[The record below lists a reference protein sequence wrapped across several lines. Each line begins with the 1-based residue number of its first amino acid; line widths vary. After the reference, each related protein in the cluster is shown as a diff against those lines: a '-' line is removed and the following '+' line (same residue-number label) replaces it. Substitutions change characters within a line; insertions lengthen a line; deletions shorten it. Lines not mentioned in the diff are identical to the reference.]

1 MKTLV
6 TAADL
11 QAAIDE
17 ERDLPGCAGLKV
29 AFVPTMGALHEGH
42 LSLVRKAREYA
53 DLVVVS
59 IFVNPLQFGAGEDF
73 DKYPRTLEADEALL
87 ESAGADLLFAPTV
100 EVIYP
105 EVGELGVA
113 AGIAAARAQSK
124 LNPALKSGPVGA
136 TFEGAARPGHFDG
149 MLAVVA
155 RLFELVKPDFAVF
168 GAKDAQQLFLI
179 RRMAAD
185 LFPDL
190 HIIEA
195 PIVREA
201 SGLAMSSRNRYLDQ
215 AALEVAGHLS
225 KALKV
230 GKAAAETIGAK
241 PSLVINAARARL
253 EGVPEAKL
261 DYLAL
266 VDPSSFEPIDDSFT
280 GRALM
285 LIAAVVGSTR
295 LIDNLTID
303 FQEPSA

>member
-1 MKTLV
+1 MKTVV
-6 TAADL
+6 TAAKL
-11 QAAIDE
+11 TAAIDE

-29 AFVPTMGALHEGH
+29 AFVPTMGALHDGH

-73 DKYPRTLEADEALL
+73 EKYPRTLEVDAKVLEA
-87 ESAGADLLFAPTV
+87 AGADVLFAPTV
-100 EVIYP
+100 DVVYP
-105 EVGELGVA
+105 TGIEAANGAAKLRPALQSGEVG
-113 AGIAAARAQSK
+113 K
-124 LNPALKSGPVGA
+124 

-155 RLFELVKPDFAVF
+155 RLFELVSPDFAVF

-179 RRMAAD
+179 KRMAATE
-185 LFPDL
+185 FPDL

-215 AALEVAGHLS
+215 AKLEVAGQLS
-225 KALKV
+225 KALNV
-230 GKAAAETIGAK
+230 GKAAAETLGAK
-241 PSLVINAARARL
+241 PSMAVNAARARL
-253 EGVPEAKL
+253 EGAPEAKL

-266 VDPSSFEPIDDSFT
+266 VDPSSFELIDDSFT

-285 LIAAVVGSTR
+285 LIAAVVGNTR

-303 FQEPSA
+303 FQEPFA

>member
-1 MKTLV
+1 MKTVV
-6 TAADL
+6 TAAEL
-11 QAAIDE
+11 TAAIDE

-29 AFVPTMGALHEGH
+29 AFVPTMGALHDGH

-73 DKYPRTLEADEALL
+73 EKYPRTLEVDAKVLEA
-87 ESAGADLLFAPTV
+87 AGADVLFAPTV
-100 EVIYP
+100 DVVYP
-105 EVGELGVA
+105 TGIEAANGAAKLRPALQSGEVG
-113 AGIAAARAQSK
+113 K
-124 LNPALKSGPVGA
+124 

-155 RLFELVKPDFAVF
+155 RLFELVSPDFAVF

-179 RRMAAD
+179 KRMAATE
-185 LFPDL
+185 FPDL

-215 AALEVAGHLS
+215 AKLEVAGQLS
-225 KALKV
+225 KALNV
-230 GKAAAETIGAK
+230 GKAAAETLGAK
-241 PSLVINAARARL
+241 PSMAVNAARARL
-253 EGVPEAKL
+253 EGAPEAKL

-266 VDPSSFEPIDDSFT
+266 VDPSSFELIDDSFT

-285 LIAAVVGSTR
+285 LIAAVVGNTR

-303 FQEPSA
+303 FQEPFA

>member
-1 MKTLV
+1 VKTVV
-6 TAADL
+6 TAAEL
-11 QAAIDE
+11 TAAIDE

-73 DKYPRTLEADEALL
+73 EKYPRSLEADASVLEA
-87 ESAGADLLFAPTV
+87 AGADVLFAPTV
-100 EVIYP
+100 DVVYP
-105 EVGELGVA
+105 AGIEAAHAAAKLRPSLQSGEVG
-113 AGIAAARAQSK
+113 K
-124 LNPALKSGPVGA
+124 

-155 RLFELVKPDFAVF
+155 RLFELVDPDFAVF

-179 RRMAAD
+179 KRMAVTE
-185 LFPDL
+185 FPDL

-201 SGLAMSSRNRYLDQ
+201 SGLAMSSRNRYLDETK
-215 AALEVAGHLS
+215 LEVAGHLS
-225 KALKV
+225 RALKV
-230 GKAAAETIGAK
+230 GKAAAETLGSK
-241 PSLVINAARARL
+241 PSLAVNAARARL
-253 EGVPEAKL
+253 DGVPEAKL

-285 LIAAVVGSTR
+285 LIAAVVGNTR